1 MAMSRER
8 KVYAAVALVAGAVLA
23 IDRGF
28 FGVTGAKS
36 AHAAEAEIMPVA
48 VRGAKATAQTPTL
61 AARLKQLGNVP
72 RTVDLLEV
80 TFQRAAPVEIVERPA
95 AAPIED
101 TRQQF
106 AASHHLSA
114 IAATGRGANAL
125 INGRAV
131 SVGEVVDGYTLTE
144 VTRDGAVFSGPGGL
158 VELHLPSA
166 R

>member
-1 MAMSRER
+1 MAISRER
-8 KVYAAVALVAGAVLA
+8 KVYAAVLLVAGAVLA

-36 AHAAEAEIMPVA
+36 AHAAEAEIVPVSTRT
-48 VRGAKATAQTPTL
+48 VKTAGQAPTL
-61 AARLKQLGNVP
+61 ATRLKQLGNVP

-80 TFQRAAPVEIVERPA
+80 TFQRTAPVEVIEQPA
-95 AAPIED
+95 PAPIED

-106 AASHHLSA
+106 AAAHHLSA
-114 IAATGRGANAL
+114 IASTGRGANAL

-131 SVGEVVDGYTLTE
+131 TVGEVVAGYTLKE
-144 VTRDGAVFSGPGGL
+144 VTREGAVFSGPGGL
-158 VELHLPSA
+158 VELHLPPV